1 MSAVTSNDMCEL
13 LIHDM
18 RTPLATISG
27 YVQLLQRR
35 AATQSS
41 DVHQL
46 VGALEHIERAAT
58 RLRTLLDE
66 LAQLPDGS
74 GEPRTEG
81 VDLVDL
87 VRRVS
92 AEADAISRRRVVVL
106 PSIPELIGEW
116 NRRAIEHMVA
126 NLLENALKY
135 SLDEQNVLVT
145 VGCDGDYA
153 VLEVIDDG
161 IGIPP
166 AEQGHVFERGY
177 RASNVTARV
186 RGTGLGLAGARQIA
200 ENHGGT
206 ITLRSELG
214 AGTTLTVRLPRSRQG
229 HVSRD

>member
-1 MSAVTSNDMCEL
+1 
-13 LIHDM
+13 
-18 RTPLATISG
+18 
-27 YVQLLQRR
+27 
-35 AATQSS
+35 
-41 DVHQL
+41 
-46 VGALEHIERAAT
+46 
-58 RLRTLLDE
+58 
-66 LAQLPDGS
+66 LAQLPAGS

-81 VDLVDL
+81 VELADL